1 LDINDK
7 AKILGEFL
15 SKYKAEPND
24 SIQAFI
30 RTHDLGLPLAYALD
44 AKMITLTDTALAEY
58 FIESTYDDLCVF
70 LQCDPALS
78 YASVDEMFPPEE

>member
-1 LDINDK
+1 MDINDK
-7 AKILGEFL
+7 SKILGEFL
-15 SKYKAEPND
+15 SKYKDNANV

-70 LQCDPALS
+70 LQCDPALFYS
-78 YASVDEMFPPEE
+78 SVEEMFPPEE